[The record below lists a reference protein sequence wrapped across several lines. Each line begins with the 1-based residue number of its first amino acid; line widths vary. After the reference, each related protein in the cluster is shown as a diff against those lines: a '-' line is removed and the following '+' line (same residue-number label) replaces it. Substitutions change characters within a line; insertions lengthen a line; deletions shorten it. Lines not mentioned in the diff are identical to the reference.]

1 MTTKKPN
8 MEILKWSTRIL
19 SILVAIFLSLFSL
32 DVFNEGR
39 SGSDLLVAL
48 MMNLIPSFLVLIV
61 AIVAWK
67 NEKWGA
73 IGFALLGLAYIIFA
87 WGKFDV
93 LSYIVISGPLFLI
106 AGLFAFIASKK

>member
-1 MTTKKPN
+1 

-19 SILVAIFLSLFSL
+19 SIIVSILLSLFAL

-39 SGSDLLVAL
+39 SGSELLVAL
-48 MMNLIPSFLVLIV
+48 MMNLIPSFLVLV
-61 AIVAWK
+61 AAIVAWK

-73 IGFALLGLAYIIFA
+73 ICFALLGLAYIIFA

-93 LSYIVISGPLFLI
+93 MTYFVISGPLFLI